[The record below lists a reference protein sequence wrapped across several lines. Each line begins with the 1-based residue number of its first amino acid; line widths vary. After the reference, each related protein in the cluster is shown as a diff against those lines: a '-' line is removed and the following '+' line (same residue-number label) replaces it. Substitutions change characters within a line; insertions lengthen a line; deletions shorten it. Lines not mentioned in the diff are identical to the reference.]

1 MTNILSGKV
10 KKGRTEDFNSR
21 LPCQFIICLQTLVT
35 PGHRQGNLR
44 HGRASRP
51 SYCVG
56 WHEWNTKNMFET
68 IYVVKIT
75 FCRAGNG
82 MPLCGGGHMPLQ
94 CDTPFQVDR
103 AVRSRQPRPPSL
115 ELAYCPFHD
124 WPSQWMGF
132 IVPSL
137 SVSSA
142 TSSTGSHG
150 HQRSIR
156 IDIMCK
162 MCFWFAIE

>member
-21 LPCQFIICLQTLVT
+21 LPCQFIICLQALVT

-56 WHEWNTKNMFET
+56 WHEWNTKNMFEKVNYVSLAFLCCQNNISPCWKWYAPLWRRPHAITMRHT
-68 IYVVKIT
+68 ISGWY
-75 FCRAGNG
+75 
-82 MPLCGGGHMPLQ
+82 
-94 CDTPFQVDR
+94 R

-115 ELAYCPFHD
+115 ELAYCPFND
-124 WPSQWMGF
+124 WPSQSMGF

-142 TSSTGSHG
+142 TSSTG
-150 HQRSIR
+150 
-156 IDIMCK
+156 
-162 MCFWFAIE
+162 